1 MHCMAGAFFILPL
14 LILLYTMQRNILR
27 SFSFV
32 SPTLTLKVW
41 LALIAILPTFILGC
55 VRTAQAPETSQQGY
69 IADKAMVV
77 SAHPDASRIGV
88 EILRKGGNAFDAA
101 IATQFALAVA
111 FPAAGNIG
119 GGGFMVYRQTDGAVG
134 SLDYRE
140 MAPASA
146 SEKMYQDAQ
155 GNVIEDL
162 SVSGHLAA
170 GVPGS
175 VAGMYETHQKL
186 GSLPWAELVQPSIDL
201 ARNGV
206 VLTQKEAAGLNNNQ
220 EKFIKYNKHLPY
232 LAANPA
238 WSAGDTLKHPDL
250 AKTLERI
257 RDKGRDGFYK
267 GETANLIV
275 KEMQRGKGIITHQD
289 LESYKAV
296 WRKPITGKYK
306 NYTVTSMGPP
316 SSGGVALLQLLTMV
330 EPYNLAK
337 YGWQSPETIQL
348 MVEAERRAYA
358 DRATYLGD
366 PDFVKVPV
374 RQLLDKGYLKDRMK
388 SVDLGRATKSSE
400 IKEGALPVYESEE
413 TTHLSIV
420 DAAGNAV
427 SVTTTLN
434 GSYGSKVV
442 VEGAGFLLNNEMD
455 DFSVKPG
462 APNMYGLVGGKA
474 NAIAPGKRMLSSM
487 TPTILEKDGKLFM
500 VVGTPGGSTIIT
512 SVFQAILNVVE
523 YNMTMQQAVAAPR
536 FHHQWLPDEIQHE
549 PKAIAP
555 DVRAILIGKGYKLQ
569 ERSPYGRIDGILVLP
584 NGKLEGGADPRGDDS
599 ALGY

>member
-1 MHCMAGAFFILPL
+1 
-14 LILLYTMQRNILR
+14 
-27 SFSFV
+27 
-32 SPTLTLKVW
+32 
-41 LALIAILPTFILGC
+41 
-55 VRTAQAPETSQQGY
+55 
-69 IADKAMVV
+69 MVV
-77 SAHPDASRIGV
+77 SAHPDATRIGLEV
-88 EILRKGGNAFDAA
+88 LRKGGNAFDAA
-101 IATQFALAVA
+101 IATQLALAVA
-111 FPAAGNIG
+111 FPAAGNLG
-119 GGGFMVYRQTDGAVG
+119 GGGFLVYRSADGSIG

-140 MAPASA
+140 MAPAA
-146 SEKMYQDAQ
+146 ATEKMYQDAQ
-155 GNVIEDL
+155 GEVIEDL
-162 SVSGHLAA
+162 SLSGHLAS

-175 VAGMYETHQKL
+175 VAGMYETHQKFGKL
-186 GSLPWAELVQPSIDL
+186 SWSELVQPAIDL
-201 ARNGV
+201 ARSGV
-206 VLTQKEAAGLNNNQ
+206 VLTQKEAAGLNNNRSR
-220 EKFIKYNKHLPY
+220 FIEYNKHRPY
-232 LAANPA
+232 LAATTI

-250 AKTLERI
+250 ARTLERI

-267 GETANLIV
+267 GETADLIV
-275 KEMQRGKGIITHQD
+275 KEMQRGNGIITHQD
-289 LESYKAV
+289 LENYTSE
-296 WRKPITGKYK
+296 WRQPVVGKYK
-306 NYTVTSMGPP
+306 NYKIISMGPP

-330 EPYNLAK
+330 EPYNLSK
-337 YGWQSPETIQL
+337 YGWQSSEAIQL

-358 DRATYLGD
+358 DRAAYLGD

-374 RQLLDKGYLKDRMK
+374 TQLLDPEYLKDRMK
-388 SVDLGRATKSSE
+388 SVDLARATTSVE
-400 IKEGALPVYESEE
+400 IKEGALPVYESEQ

-462 APNMYGLVGGKA
+462 SPNMYGLVGGKA

-512 SVFQAILNVVE
+512 SVYQAILNVTE
-523 YNMTMQQAVAAPR
+523 HNMTMQQAVAAPR

-549 PKAIAP
+549 PKAISP
-555 DVRAILIGKGYKLQ
+555 EVRAVLQSRGYKLQ
-569 ERSPYGRIDGILVLP
+569 ERGTYGRIDAILILP

-599 ALGY
+599 AMGY

>member
-1 MHCMAGAFFILPL
+1 
-14 LILLYTMQRNILR
+14 
-27 SFSFV
+27 
-32 SPTLTLKVW
+32 
-41 LALIAILPTFILGC
+41 
-55 VRTAQAPETSQQGY
+55 
-69 IADKAMVV
+69 MVV
-77 SAHPDASRIGV
+77 SAHPDATRIGV

-119 GGGFMVYRQTDGAVG
+119 GGGFLVYRQADGSIG
-134 SLDYRE
+134 TLDYRE
-140 MAPASA
+140 MAPAA
-146 SEKMYQDAQ
+146 ATEKMYQDAQ

-162 SVSGHLAA
+162 SLSGHLAS

-175 VAGMYETHQKL
+175 VAGMFETHQKF
-186 GSLPWAELVQPSIDL
+186 GSLPWAELVQPSIEL

-206 VLTQKEAAGLNNNQ
+206 VLTEKEAAGLNSNR
-220 EKFIKYNKHLPY
+220 ERFIKYNKHLPY
-232 LAANPA
+232 LTNENN
-238 WSAGDTLKHPDL
+238 WKAGDKLKHKDL
-250 AKTLERI
+250 ARTLERI
-257 RDKGRDGFYK
+257 RDNGRDGFYK
-267 GETANLIV
+267 GETADLIV
-275 KEMQRGKGIITHQD
+275 KEMQRGNGIISHQD
-289 LESYKAV
+289 LENYTAA
-296 WRKPITGKYK
+296 WRQPITGKYK
-306 NYTVTSMGPP
+306 DYKVISMGPP

-330 EPYNLAK
+330 EPYNLSK

-358 DRATYLGD
+358 DRAAYLGD

-374 RQLLDKGYLKDRMK
+374 EQLLDEDYLKDRMK
-388 SVDLGRATKSSE
+388 SVDLARATASNE
-400 IKEGALPVYESEE
+400 IKEGSLPVYESEQ

-462 APNMYGLVGGKA
+462 SPNMYGLVGGKA

-487 TPTILEKDGKLFM
+487 TPTIVEKDGKLFM

-512 SVFQAILNVVE
+512 SVYQAILNVIE
-523 YNMTMQQAVAAPR
+523 HNMTMQQAVAAPR

-549 PKAIAP
+549 PKAITP
-555 DVRAILIGKGYKLQ
+555 EVRAILQNRGYKLQ
-569 ERSPYGRIDGILVLP
+569 ERGTYGRVDAILVLP
-584 NGKLEGGADPRGDDS
+584 NGKLEGGADPRGDDK
-599 ALGY
+599 AAGY

>member
-1 MHCMAGAFFILPL
+1 MYKGITYPTKYNSAMA
-14 LILLYTMQRNILR
+14 
-27 SFSFV
+27 S
-32 SPTLTLKVW
+32 LKVW
-41 LALIAILPTFILGC
+41 LLLLTILPALFSGC
-55 VRTAQAPETSQQGY
+55 GKPTQTPEASQQGY
-69 IADKAMVV
+69 TADKAMVV
-77 SAHPDASRIGV
+77 SAHPEATRIGV
-88 EILRKGGNAFDAA
+88 EVLRKGGNAFDAA

-119 GGGFMVYRQTDGAVG
+119 GGGFLVYRKADGNTG
-134 SLDYRE
+134 TLDYRE
-140 MAPASA
+140 MAPAA
-146 SEKMYQDAQ
+146 ATEKMYQDAQ

-162 SVSGHLAA
+162 SLAGHLAS

-175 VAGMYETHQKL
+175 VAGMYETHQKFGKL
-186 GSLPWAELVQPSIDL
+186 AWAELVQPSVDL

-206 VLTQKEAAGLNNNQ
+206 VLTQKEAAGLNNTRDR
-220 EKFIKYNKHLPY
+220 FINHNKHLPY
-232 LAANPA
+232 LALKIWNT
-238 WSAGDTLKHPDL
+238 GDTLKHPDL
-250 AKTLERI
+250 ARTLERI

-267 GETANLIV
+267 GETADLIV
-275 KEMQRGKGIITHQD
+275 KEMRRGKGIITHQD
-289 LESYKAV
+289 LENYTAT
-296 WRKPITGKYK
+296 WRQPVVGKYK
-306 NYTVTSMGPP
+306 DYKVISMGPP

-330 EPYNLAK
+330 EPYNLSK
-337 YGWQSPETIQL
+337 YGWQSPEAIQL
-348 MVEAERRAYA
+348 MAEAERRAYA
-358 DRATYLGD
+358 DRAAYLGD

-374 RQLLDKGYLKDRMK
+374 EELIDEGYLKDRMK
-388 SVDLGRATKSSE
+388 SFDMARATTSAE
-400 IKEGALPVYESEE
+400 IKEGALPVYESEQ

-462 APNMYGLVGGKA
+462 SPNMYGLVGGKA

-512 SVFQAILNVVE
+512 SVYQTILNVIE
-523 YNMTMQQAVAAPR
+523 HNMSMQEAVAAPR

-555 DVRAILIGKGYKLQ
+555 EVRTILESRGYKLQ
-569 ERSPYGRIDGILVLP
+569 ERGTYGRVDAILVLP
-584 NGKLEGGADPRGDDS
+584 NGKLEGGADPRGDDK

>member
-1 MHCMAGAFFILPL
+1 
-14 LILLYTMQRNILR
+14 MQKINARDI
-27 SFSFV
+27 SASTTATTV
-32 SPTLTLKVW
+32 KVW
-41 LALIAILPTFILGC
+41 LLFIAIFPAMFFGC
-55 VRTAQAPETSQQGY
+55 GKTAQLPEQSQQ
-69 IADKAMVV
+69 AETANQAMVV
-77 SAHPDASRIGV
+77 SAHPEATRIGV
-88 EILRKGGNAFDAA
+88 EVLRKGGNAFDAA

-119 GGGFMVYRQTDGAVG
+119 GGGFLVYRQTDGSIG

-140 MAPASA
+140 MAPATA
-146 SEKMYQDAQ
+146 YEKMYQDDQ

-162 SVSGHLAA
+162 SLAGHLAS

-175 VAGMYETHQKL
+175 VAGMYETHQKF
-186 GSLPWAELVQPSIDL
+186 GSLPWAALVQPAIDL

-206 VLTQKEAAGLNNNQ
+206 VLTEKEAAGLNNTR
-220 EKFIKYNKHLPY
+220 EKFIKHNKHLPY
-232 LAANPA
+232 LVATDS
-238 WSAGDTLKHPDL
+238 WKAGDTLKHPDL
-250 AKTLERI
+250 ARTLERI

-267 GETANLIV
+267 AETADLIV

-289 LESYKAV
+289 LENYKAV
-296 WRKPITGKYK
+296 WRNPVTGKYK
-306 NYTVTSMGPP
+306 NYKVISMGPP
-316 SSGGVALLQLLTMV
+316 SSGGVALLQLLAMV
-330 EPYNLAK
+330 EPYNLGK
-337 YGWQSPETIQL
+337 YGWQSPEAIQL

-358 DRATYLGD
+358 DRAAYLGD

-374 RQLLDKGYLKDRMK
+374 SELLDAEYLKDRMK
-388 SVDLGRATKSSE
+388 SVSLNRATTSAE
-400 IKEGALPVYESEE
+400 IKEGALPVYESEQ
-413 TTHLSIV
+413 TTHLSII

-462 APNMYGLVGGKA
+462 SPNMYGLVGGKA

-523 YNMTMQQAVAAPR
+523 FNMTMQEAVAAPR

-549 PKAIAP
+549 PTAIAP
-555 DVRAILIGKGYKLQ
+555 TVRAILTGRGYKLQ
-569 ERSPYGRIDGILVLP
+569 ERGPFGRIDAILVLP
-584 NGKLEGGADPRGDDS
+584 DGRLQGGADPRGDDK
-599 ALGY
+599 AMGY